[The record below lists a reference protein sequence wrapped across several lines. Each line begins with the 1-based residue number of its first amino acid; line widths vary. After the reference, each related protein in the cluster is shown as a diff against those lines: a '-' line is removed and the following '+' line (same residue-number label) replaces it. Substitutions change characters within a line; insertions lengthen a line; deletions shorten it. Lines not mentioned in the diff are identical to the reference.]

1 MPEEEEDFREIA
13 RLLNKYKGVNVT
25 ELMDDVNEKVHV
37 ILLKIFDM
45 NYDELH
51 EGPLIE
57 FLNKFSNDLIKKL
70 SYVKNGIHISKSEV

>member
-1 MPEEEEDFREIA
+1 MPEEKEDFREIA
-13 RLLNKYKGVNVT
+13 MLLNKYKGVDVT

-45 NYDELH
+45 DYDELH

-57 FLNKFSNDLIKKL
+57 FLYKFSNDLIKKL
-70 SYVKNGIHISKSEV
+70 SYVKNNIDITKSEV